1 MISPQHRIFVR
12 SQSSVGLPSS
22 VFERPR
28 LVHMV
33 TSHLSAGLMRGQL
46 RYLRECGFDVT
57 IVSSPGKGLDEVREL
72 DAVKACAAPIEREI
86 SPWSDLV
93 SLFRL
98 WCLLRRLR
106 PVITNVSTP
115 KAGLLGGLAAWL
127 NRVPCRVYTLRG
139 LRCETGKGPKRGAL
153 ILAERVA
160 CRCAHRVVCV
170 SESLRQKAIAL
181 GLVDAARTVVLNSGS
196 SNGTD
201 PNRFAPTAERLEEAG
216 ELRKELNIPADAP
229 VLGFVGRF
237 TRDKGL
243 CELIE
248 SFAQL
253 QQQLPTLVLLLI
265 GDFDE
270 ADPLPDR
277 VRKTISTD
285 PQIIW
290 VGLVRD
296 TAAYYHL
303 MDVLAVPTY
312 REGFPNV
319 VLEAHAAG
327 KPVVGTSVTGV
338 VDAIVDGVTGI
349 LVSVGNAEKL
359 TAACILLFEDE
370 KLRERMGRAGRDRV
384 LREFKRELIW
394 SALEQEYMKLLAN
407 KGLAS
412 SFVWKR
418 QTAQRANSRAS
429 IAPR

>member
-1 MISPQHRIFVR
+1 
-12 SQSSVGLPSS
+12 
-22 VFERPR
+22 
-28 LVHMV
+28 
-33 TSHLSAGLMRGQL
+33 
-46 RYLRECGFDVT
+46 
-57 IVSSPGKGLDEVREL
+57 
-72 DAVKACAAPIEREI
+72 
-86 SPWSDLV
+86 
-93 SLFRL
+93 
-98 WCLLRRLR
+98 
-106 PVITNVSTP
+106 
-115 KAGLLGGLAAWL
+115 
-127 NRVPCRVYTLRG
+127 
-139 LRCETGKGPKRGAL
+139 
-153 ILAERVA
+153 
-160 CRCAHRVVCV
+160 
-170 SESLRQKAIAL
+170 
-181 GLVDAARTVVLNSGS
+181 VDAARTVVLNSGS